1 MRIIQVNNVRWFNA
15 TSWYALNLSRQL
27 RDAGHDVLVLTLEG
41 TASHSKALEMGLNVL
56 TLDLNTNNPLRL
68 ARVFGQ
74 LQQLVR
80 DFRPHVVNCHRGES
94 FLLWGHIRFW
104 TGGFALVRTRGD
116 QRLPGANLPN
126 RLLHARVA
134 DAVVATNSAMAR
146 HFRER
151 LGVPNDR
158 LHLVLG
164 GVDTRHFR
172 FDPDGR
178 SRVRQEYGFTDD
190 DFVLGLVGRFD
201 EVKGQRE
208 TIQAVTKLRQQGMA
222 NLKLMLLGFETV
234 TPEAQ
239 VRAWLAKN
247 GLESHAVIT
256 GRRED
261 MPACLSALDGGV
273 IASKWSEAIA
283 RAALELMACGRPI
296 ISTTVGVM
304 PDLVAPHGLVPPG
317 DVQAL
322 AEALGRLVSDA
333 GFRATLGEEQRA
345 TISNLTMEHFLRQT
359 LRIYEAAKLQAG
371 IEPKKVDR

>member
-68 ARVFGQ
+68 LRVFGQ
-74 LQQLVR
+74 LQRLVR

-164 GVDTRHFR
+164 GVDTHHFR
-172 FDPDGR
+172 FDPGGR

-208 TIQAVTKLRQQGMA
+208 TIQAVAELRRQGMV
-222 NLKLMLLGFETV
+222 NLKLMLLGFGAV
-234 TPEAQ
+234 TNEAQ
-239 VRAWLAKN
+239 VRAWLAEN
-247 GLESHAVIT
+247 GLEGYAVIT

-261 MPACLSALDGGV
+261 VPACLSALDGGV

-283 RAALELMACGRPI
+283 RAALELMACERPVV
-296 ISTTVGVM
+296 STSVGVM

-322 AEALGRLVSDA
+322 AMALGRLARDA
-333 GFRATLGEEQRA
+333 DYRATLIHEQAA
-345 TISNLTMEHFLRQT
+345 TLAELSMERFLAKSLDVYRQALGIAGLTLDV
-359 LRIYEAAKLQAG
+359 A
-371 IEPKKVDR
+371 